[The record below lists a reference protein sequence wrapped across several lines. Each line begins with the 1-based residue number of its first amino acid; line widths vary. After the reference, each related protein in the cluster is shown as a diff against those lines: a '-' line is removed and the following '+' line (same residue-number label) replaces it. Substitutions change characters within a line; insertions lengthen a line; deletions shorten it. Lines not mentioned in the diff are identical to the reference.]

1 MATNLSPNS
10 IVVALGTRPEVIKL
24 AGIIRLLGP
33 SARLVHTGQH
43 FDAGLSDVFFSEFGL
58 PQPDLHLGIGGS
70 TRAAQ
75 IGATASGLEAAFAE
89 DRPRAIVVQGD
100 TNTTLGTSLAANSL
114 HVPLVHIEAGLRS
127 FDRRMPEEH
136 NRVLADHLSDLC
148 CAPTSVAR
156 DNLTREGIKGS
167 RVVITGNTIVEAVEE
182 ILPDAAARTRLVNSY
197 GVERFV
203 LATLHRPEN
212 VDDEATLA
220 TVLDELGKIPIP
232 VVLPVHPRTAK
243 RIADFG
249 LQVALDRI
257 HAVDPIGYREFLGLA
272 AEADLLISDSGGLQ
286 EEASIIK
293 RPLIV
298 VRRSTERPEVL
309 GTFVRLVQP
318 GPDVSTT
325 ASEWLVDIE
334 ARHHELEA
342 IPTPYGDGT
351 ASQQSVAAI
360 QALLDP

>member
-1 MATNLSPNS
+1 MLRSHLRGSRQP
-10 IVVALGTRPEVIKL
+10 RPE
-24 AGIIRLLGP
+24 GI
-33 SARLVHTGQH
+33 A
-43 FDAGLSDVFFSEFGL
+43 
-58 PQPDLHLGIGGS
+58 
-70 TRAAQ
+70 
-75 IGATASGLEAAFAE
+75 
-89 DRPRAIVVQGD
+89 
-100 TNTTLGTSLAANSL
+100 
-114 HVPLVHIEAGLRS
+114 
-127 FDRRMPEEH
+127 
-136 NRVLADHLSDLC
+136 
-148 CAPTSVAR
+148 
-156 DNLTREGIKGS
+156 GS
-167 RVVITGNTIVEAVEE
+167 RVVITGNTIVEAVAE
-182 ILPDAAARTRLVNSY
+182 ILPDAAERARLVNSY

-220 TVLDELGKIPIP
+220 TVLTELGKIPIP
-232 VVLPVHPRTAK
+232 VLLPLHPRTAK

-249 LQVALDRI
+249 LQTALDGIR
-257 HAVDPIGYREFLGLA
+257 AVDPIGYREFLGLA
-272 AEADLLISDSGGLQ
+272 AQADLLVSDSGGIQ

-293 RPLIV
+293 RPVIV

-309 GTFVRLVQP
+309 GTFVQLVQP